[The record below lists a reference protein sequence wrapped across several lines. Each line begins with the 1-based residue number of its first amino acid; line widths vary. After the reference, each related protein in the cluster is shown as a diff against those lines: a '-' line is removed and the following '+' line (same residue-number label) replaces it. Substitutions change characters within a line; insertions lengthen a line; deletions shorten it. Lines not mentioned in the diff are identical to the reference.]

1 MDWYLIP
8 GLVFIVLLFL
18 GAFEVLLWP
27 LYAAHWLVGVIL
39 KRQGVQPAQQERN
52 WRSHICLHCFTHY
65 GDGPRPKW
73 CPRCGKS
80 TAFRDRPRWWRGI
93 D

>member
-8 GLVFIVLLFL
+8 GLVFFVLLFF
-18 GAFEVLLWP
+18 GAFEVLLFP
-27 LYAAHWLVGVIL
+27 LYAANWLVGLIL
-39 KRQGVQPAQQERN
+39 KRQRLDPTQQKSN
-52 WRSHICLHCFTHY
+52 WRSNICLHCLARY
-65 GDGPRPKW
+65 GHGSRPKR

-80 TAFRDRPRWWRGI
+80 TAFRDRPRWWRGR